1 MSPRS
6 GSIPWSRLGFSIR
19 WASSIA
25 AASAFCSSSRKRRRR
40 SSLPGA
46 FTSFPQATCGRSCR
60 RRTSSPIMTSRATIS
75 TKLGDYGYFAI
86 ALAVAI
92 ALLFA
97 WVFIK
102 GGYLL
107 TVLQL
112 AMIYGVFCVGLNFF
126 MGYTG
131 QASFGQNAFAA
142 IGGYGT
148 AILCV
153 EYGFEPVLALLVSM
167 AIAGIA
173 SVVVGYPTLRLRG
186 HYLAMATFALGLI
199 TYDLSVQWTSLTQG
213 YMGYAG
219 IPPLGIG
226 PFTVE
231 DERLKLVCLAIIL
244 VFGVWLSSRL
254 RHSRFGR
261 ALRAISSTE
270 LGAAALGIRV
280 PRYKLL
286 AFIIAAL
293 YASVAGSLFAHTVGF
308 ISPEV
313 FGLQMVVVTFTMLYV
328 GGIGTV
334 MGPAIGAVIA
344 SLLPEVVRSTGRFQ
358 DIAYA
363 AVLILMLIFVPKGL
377 STLGSIGRRRVVKAG
392 AEG

>member
-1 MSPRS
+1 
-6 GSIPWSRLGFSIR
+6 
-19 WASSIA
+19 
-25 AASAFCSSSRKRRRR
+25 
-40 SSLPGA
+40 
-46 FTSFPQATCGRSCR
+46 
-60 RRTSSPIMTSRATIS
+60 MTSRTIIS

-86 ALAVAI
+86 ALAAAI

-107 TVLQL
+107 TVLQF

-142 IGGYGT
+142 IGGYGS
-148 AILCV
+148 AILTV
-153 EYGFEPVLALLVSM
+153 QHGWEPILALVVSM
-167 AIAGIA
+167 AVAGVA
-173 SVVVGYPTLRLRG
+173 AVVVGYPTLRLRG

-199 TYDLSVQWTSLTQG
+199 TYDVSVQWTDVTQG
-213 YMGYAG
+213 YMGYSG

-231 DERLKLVCLAIIL
+231 DDKLKLVCLAIIL

-334 MGPAIGAVIA
+334 LGPAIGAVIA

-377 STLGSIGRRRVVKAG
+377 SALGSIGRRRALKAE

>member
-1 MSPRS
+1 
-6 GSIPWSRLGFSIR
+6 
-19 WASSIA
+19 
-25 AASAFCSSSRKRRRR
+25 
-40 SSLPGA
+40 
-46 FTSFPQATCGRSCR
+46 
-60 RRTSSPIMTSRATIS
+60 MTSRAIIFS
-75 TKLGDYGYFAI
+75 KLGDYGYIAI
-86 ALAVAI
+86 GGAICI
-92 ALLFA
+92 ALLFSL
-97 WVFIK
+97 VFIH
-102 GGYLL
+102 GGYLV

-112 AMIYGVFCVGLNFF
+112 AMIYGIFCVGLNFF

-148 AILCV
+148 AIFCV
-153 EYGFEPVLALLVSM
+153 QYNWEPILALLFSM
-167 AIAGIA
+167 GIAGVA
-173 SVVVGYPTLRLRG
+173 ALVVGYPTLRLRG

-199 TYDLSVQWTSLTQG
+199 TYDISVQWTSLTQG
-213 YMGYAG
+213 YMGYSG

-231 DERLKLVCLAIIL
+231 DERMKLLCLIAVVL
-244 VFGVWLSSRL
+244 FGLWISYRL
-254 RHSRFGR
+254 RASRFGR
-261 ALRAISSTE
+261 ALRAISTSE

-280 PRYKLL
+280 SHYKLA

-293 YASVAGSLFAHTVGF
+293 YASAAGSLFAHVVGF

-334 MGPAIGAVIA
+334 LGPAIGAIIA
-344 SLLPEVVRSTGRFQ
+344 SLLPEVFRSTGRFQ

-363 AVLILMLIFVPKGL
+363 AVLLLLLIFMPKGL
-377 STLGSIGRRRVVKAG
+377 SALAEIGRSRAPRPS

>member
-1 MSPRS
+1 MQY
-6 GSIPWSRLGFSIR
+6 GWE
-19 WASSIA
+19 
-25 AASAFCSSSRKRRRR
+25 
-40 SSLPGA
+40 
-46 FTSFPQATCGRSCR
+46 
-60 RRTSSPIMTSRATIS
+60 PI
-75 TKLGDYGYFAI
+75 
-86 ALAVAI
+86 
-92 ALLFA
+92 
-97 WVFIK
+97 
-102 GGYLL
+102 
-107 TVLQL
+107 
-112 AMIYGVFCVGLNFF
+112 
-126 MGYTG
+126 
-131 QASFGQNAFAA
+131 
-142 IGGYGT
+142 
-148 AILCV
+148 
-153 EYGFEPVLALLVSM
+153 LALVVSM
-167 AIAGIA
+167 AVAGVA
-173 SVVVGYPTLRLRG
+173 AVVVGYPTLRLRG

-199 TYDLSVQWTSLTQG
+199 TYDVSVQWTDLTQG
-213 YMGYAG
+213 YMGYSG

-231 DERLKLVCLAIIL
+231 DDRLKLVCLAVIL
-244 VFGVWLSSRL
+244 ALGVWLSSRL

-334 MGPAIGAVIA
+334 LGPAIGAVIA

-377 STLGSIGRRRVVKAG
+377 STLGSIGRRRILKAG

>member
-1 MSPRS
+1 
-6 GSIPWSRLGFSIR
+6 
-19 WASSIA
+19 
-25 AASAFCSSSRKRRRR
+25 
-40 SSLPGA
+40 
-46 FTSFPQATCGRSCR
+46 
-60 RRTSSPIMTSRATIS
+60 MTSRAS
-75 TKLGDYGYFAI
+75 TFTRLGGYGYFTVGGAI
-86 ALAVAI
+86 FI

-97 WVFIK
+97 FVFIQ

-107 TVLQL
+107 TVMQL

-153 EYGFEPVLALLVSM
+153 EYGWEPLLALVASM
-167 AIAGIA
+167 AIAGVA

-213 YMGYAG
+213 YMGYSG

-226 PFTVE
+226 RFTVE
-231 DERLKLVCLAIIL
+231 DERSKLVCLMVIL
-244 VFGVWLSSRL
+244 LFSLWVSGRL
-254 RHSRFGR
+254 RNSRFGR
-261 ALRAISSTE
+261 ALRAISTSE
-270 LGAAALGIRV
+270 LGASALGINIA
-280 PRYKLL
+280 RYRL
-286 AFIIAAL
+286 AAFVIAAL
-293 YASVAGSLFAHTVGF
+293 FASAAGSLFAHVVGF

-334 MGPAIGAVIA
+334 LGPAIGAVIA
-344 SLLPEVVRSTGRFQ
+344 SLLPEIFRATGSLQ

-363 AVLILMLIFVPKGL
+363 LVLLLMLIFVPKGL
-377 STLGSIGRRRVVKAG
+377 SALGAIGRIPAG
-392 AEG
+392 KLEKEG